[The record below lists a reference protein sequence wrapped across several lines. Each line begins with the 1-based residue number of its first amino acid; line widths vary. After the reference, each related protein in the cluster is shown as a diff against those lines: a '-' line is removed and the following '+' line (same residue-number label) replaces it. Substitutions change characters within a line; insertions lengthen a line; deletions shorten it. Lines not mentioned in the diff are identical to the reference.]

1 MPQQYSAGDLSA
13 AQAAARSFRGG
24 EKAFV
29 MQPFGWKFSV
39 FGSGDASHYD
49 ALPWIRYCDEM
60 ISTSVLAM
68 VLSLD
73 GGVSW
78 RAFGSCGAEGG
89 ATGATESGY
98 EITVPEPGNPNRQI
112 AAVLAVTGAIT
123 LGITATVFP

>member
-1 MPQQYSAGDLSA
+1 MATTVTIQVPQAFTRGTTIYPPRAIPAATERVRLVFDRTAFTGDPV
-13 AQAAARSFRGG
+13 G
-24 EKAFV
+24 KT
-29 MQPFGWKFSV
+29 
-39 FGSGDASHYD
+39 GDARV
-49 ALPWIRYCDEM
+49 AV
-60 ISTSVLAM
+60 VLAM